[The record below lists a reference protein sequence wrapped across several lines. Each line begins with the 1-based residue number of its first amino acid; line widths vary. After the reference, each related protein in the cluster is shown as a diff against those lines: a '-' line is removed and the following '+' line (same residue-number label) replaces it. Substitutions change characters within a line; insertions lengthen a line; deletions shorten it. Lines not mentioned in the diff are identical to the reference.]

1 MIGGYEMKRFIA
13 FLLVFMMVLC
23 LTVTAFADTYNSNQ
37 GGETPPSD
45 SPRTGSLAI
54 VALAAVAAVSG
65 GVFAVTS
72 KRGK

>member
-1 MIGGYEMKRFIA
+1 MKRLFA
-13 FLLVFMMVLC
+13 FLLVLMMVLC